1 MIRRAILSIL
11 AAAVFVGAVPV
22 TLQAADEAKQPIFL
36 MSPHKK
42 KYSAWSVYVVAD
54 PANPAK
60 IASLG
65 LDKMKGQ
72 NSEDNA
78 NGFDGVWKAQFEAG
92 TERENLGTLA
102 AAEFGR
108 GKIEIQKDD
117 ALKLSM
123 EAAGDEYKL
132 IISMRCTSDKR
143 FEVGG
148 PKYSKIREILVK
160 LDKASNKWYAHAN
173 LIKNINEETLV
184 GPPGAPI
191 LGITFPVTGTGIYRI
206 VGVMKDGEQLLFV
219 DGWRK
224 D

>member
-1 MIRRAILSIL
+1 MNRRAILSIL
-11 AAAVFVGAVPV
+11 AAALVLGAMPLAV
-22 TLQAADEAKQPIFL
+22 QAADNKQPIFL

-65 LDKMKGQ
+65 LDKLKGQ

-92 TERENLGTLA
+92 TERESLGTLD

-123 EAAGDEYKL
+123 EAAGEDYKL

-148 PKYSKIREILVK
+148 KYAKIREILVK
-160 LDKASNKWYAHAN
+160 LDKASGKWYAHAN

-206 VGVMKDGEQLLFV
+206 VGVMKDGEQVLFV